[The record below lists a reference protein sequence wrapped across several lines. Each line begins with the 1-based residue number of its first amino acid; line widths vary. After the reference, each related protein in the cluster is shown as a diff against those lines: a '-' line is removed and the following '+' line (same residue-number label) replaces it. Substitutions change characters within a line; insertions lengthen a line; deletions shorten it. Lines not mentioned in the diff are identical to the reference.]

1 MVANELAEDDSQ
13 LEVRIIR
20 TKGGI
25 RNVAYIAE
33 NENELIV
40 HKKTTIAEVPE
51 PDPNIAKNNQNLK
64 ENFHD
69 LEISKSRLN
78 KQNLLKEFSPQ
89 SAGYQHSKFFNN
101 KVSPLTNSAVQLEVE
116 APKVNAIH
124 EHSHVIT
131 MISRYSLSHFVRT
144 FFASSYFYFI

>member
-25 RNVAYIAE
+25 RNEAYIAE

-40 HKKTTIAEVPE
+40 HKKTTSAEVPE
-51 PDPNIAKNNQNLK
+51 PNPNIDKNNQNLQ
-64 ENFHD
+64 ENIHD
-69 LEISKSRLN
+69 LEISKSRFK
-78 KQNLLKEFSPQ
+78 KQNLLKQFCPQ
-89 SAGYQHSKFFNN
+89 SAGHQQSKFFNN

-116 APKVNAIH
+116 APKVNTIH

-131 MISRYSLSHFVRT
+131 IISRYSLSHFVST
-144 FFASSYFYFI
+144 VFTLSYFYFI

>member
-1 MVANELAEDDSQ
+1 MVANELADDDSQ

-40 HKKTTIAEVPE
+40 HKKTTSAEVPGSN
-51 PDPNIAKNNQNLK
+51 PNIGKNDQNLQD
-64 ENFHD
+64 NFHD

-78 KQNLLKEFSPQ
+78 QQNLLKQFSSQ

-101 KVSPLTNSAVQLEVE
+101 RVSPITNSTGQSEVE
-116 APKVNAIH
+116 IPKVN
-124 EHSHVIT
+124 
-131 MISRYSLSHFVRT
+131 
-144 FFASSYFYFI
+144 

>member
-40 HKKTTIAEVPE
+40 HKKTTSAEVPE
-51 PDPNIAKNNQNLK
+51 PDPNTDKNDQKLQ

-69 LEISKSRLN
+69 LEISKSRFN
-78 KQNLLKEFSPQ
+78 KQNLHEHFSPL
-89 SAGYQHSKFFNN
+89 SAGYQHSKVFNN
-101 KVSPLTNSAVQLEVE
+101 KVSPFTKSAVQLEVE
-116 APKVNAIH
+116 PAKVNTIH
-124 EHSHVIT
+124 EHSNVMAI
-131 MISRYSLSHFVRT
+131 L
-144 FFASSYFYFI
+144 FIY